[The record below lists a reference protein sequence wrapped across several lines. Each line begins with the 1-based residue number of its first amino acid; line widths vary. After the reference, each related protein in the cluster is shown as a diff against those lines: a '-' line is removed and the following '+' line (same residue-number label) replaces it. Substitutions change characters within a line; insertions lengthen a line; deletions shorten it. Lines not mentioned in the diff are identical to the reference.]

1 MIKETKSRSILKS
14 ITWRFCATLTTF
26 ILVWIFTKELDV
38 AIIVGGLEAFLK
50 IIIYFLHER
59 LWIFIKYGKKEISPY
74 VLWFTGLSG
83 SGKTELAE
91 SVSRQLDKMGFK
103 VEHLDGKNI
112 RSLFPDIDYSKQH
125 VNDHIKRVGLQTLKF
140 LKLENKGVF
149 VCASFLSPYRESRQ
163 FVRQMCRHFM
173 EIHVSTP
180 LEVCEKN
187 DGRGLYSAARQGKIK
202 NLPGVDVQY
211 EVPENPDLTIDLSKQ
226 SIDQAT
232 SAIVQS
238 LKKNL

>member
-14 ITWRFCATLTTF
+14 ITWRCCATLTTF
-26 ILVWIFTKELDV
+26 ILVWVFTKELDV
-38 AIIVGGLEAFLK
+38 AIIIGGLEAFLK

-125 VNDHIKRVGLQTLKF
+125 VNDHIKRVGLLASR
-140 LKLENKGVF
+140 LENKGIF